1 MNSRSSSLL
10 AIVALTFAPAT
21 AHAYID
27 PSTGIL
33 ALQGLLAFLGGVL
46 MFLRGPRKWVA
57 DLIRRIR
64 ARK

>member
-1 MNSRSSSLL
+1 MNSRSSFLL
-10 AIVALTFAPAT
+10 AVVVLTLAPAP

-33 ALQGLLAFLGGVL
+33 ALQGLLAFVGGVL
-46 MFLRGPRKWVA
+46 MFLRSPRKWIT

-64 ARK
+64 SRK